1 VGVVNKSE
9 EAGVRTAE
17 PSRSHGQDVGGVPTS
32 LSLEIFFL
40 FLFLFL
46 LSSCRKSSFGRL
58 YKQAN
63 DAILPLRYSNDT
75 VLVYG
80 AMVRGTT
87 TRSKEFPKEVVVTR
101 GHVGLITKQN
111 VLSRNYEIIT

>member
-1 VGVVNKSE
+1 MGVVNKSE

-32 LSLEIFFL
+32 LSLEIFSFFFL
-40 FLFLFL
+40 VL

>member
-1 VGVVNKSE
+1 MGVVNKSE

-80 AMVRGTT
+80 VRCHGERNDDTFKGVPEGSCCDK
-87 TRSKEFPKEVVVTR
+87 RSR
-101 GHVGLITKQN
+101 LG
-111 VLSRNYEIIT
+111 S